1 MRNYLVLKF
10 TIEVQTCAFPKWI
23 CTFLSWILF
32 HSLENSIRFS
42 FFGSKEQ
49 IAVVTVTH
57 AINICYL
64 FSVDNMSNWQWY
76 KQKLHDAR
84 AKSGP
89 CKTKTQHTRNDKAE
103 EKAEAKHVEAIWCV
117 CVNKSQTK
125 NITSNFLRRVRLHGL
140 FSFICGCFIIIFAF
154 YLRLWFWL
162 LLLYPFVYINIHLWM
177 WWRWLW
183 LCGGTYSGCAANSN
197 CVCI

>member
-117 CVNKSQTK
+117 SEQEPNQKYYVE
-125 NITSNFLRRVRLHGL
+125 FLATCAVARTL
-140 FSFICGCFIIIFAF
+140 FVHLWLFHYYLCILSATVILIIIIIPI
-154 YLRLWFWL
+154 R
-162 LLLYPFVYINIHLWM
+162 IH
-177 WWRWLW
+177 
-183 LCGGTYSGCAANSN
+183 
-197 CVCI
+197 